1 MSTPQKFDTARLACT
16 ATEGAKAKEAAYHE
30 AYKGAPLRGKYR
42 VGGTTYTKGSN
53 KGSGNAGTYCVEE
66 EPGYWVR
73 YTVRTEYQ
81 PVHTTRSKGACD
93 APEIEEG

>member
-1 MSTPQKFDTARLACT
+1 MRVYCQDSGEVMNVDARTP
-16 ATEGAKAKEAAYHE
+16 GEAAERMHAKTE
-30 AYKGAPLRGKYR
+30 D
-42 VGGTTYTKGSN
+42 
-53 KGSGNAGTYCVEE
+53 GSGNAGTYCVEE

>member
-53 KGSGNAGTYCVEE
+53 KGSGNAGTAKHKVPHIGQAPPVEM
-66 EPGYWVR
+66 VK
-73 YTVRTEYQ
+73 V
-81 PVHTTRSKGACD
+81 VDARSGKSRFIPAAGATK
-93 APEIEEG
+93 